1 MHNLMSSITK
11 VGDQFEEVKTMIND
25 PDGPLNQRFTGLE
38 NKLDKIEQDKVVLF
52 KNQQCLRD
60 EIGKTNDR
68 VDENDDRMDR
78 LEDNYRKMMARIAS
92 LKSTGRTTSL
102 AQRVMDFVAQNNPDQ
117 PTRID
122 RRLVQ
127 AFRNAANA
135 QRKYKMSAYMVVKKA
150 KSAGLEIADDCRC
163 YLP

>member
-1 MHNLMSSITK
+1 MDQGRWGCRDNGANNLGAQ
-11 VGDQFEEVKTMIND
+11 GDLKA
-25 PDGPLNQRFTGLE
+25 
-38 NKLDKIEQDKVVLF
+38 NKGQ
-52 KNQQCLRD
+52 
-60 EIGKTNDR
+60 
-68 VDENDDRMDR
+68 
-78 LEDNYRKMMARIAS
+78 
-92 LKSTGRTTSL
+92 STGRTTSL